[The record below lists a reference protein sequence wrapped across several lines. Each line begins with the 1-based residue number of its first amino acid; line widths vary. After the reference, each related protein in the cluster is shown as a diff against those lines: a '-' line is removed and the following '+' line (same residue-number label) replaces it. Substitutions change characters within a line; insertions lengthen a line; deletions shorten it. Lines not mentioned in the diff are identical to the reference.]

1 MNPEIPDFLFYPSY
15 VRHDVSAAYNMVL
28 KNGTNL
34 NLSGGVRNIF
44 DEDIFVPRTGDA
56 FEGGIANFD
65 SKFGG
70 GVGRFFYFG
79 FEMRF

>member
-1 MNPEIPDFLFYPSY
+1 MKLNSGADL
-15 VRHDVSAAYNMVL
+15 DMVV
-28 KNGTNL
+28 
-34 NLSGGVRNIF
+34 GVRNMF

-70 GVGRFFYFG
+70 GVGRYYFAG
-79 FEMRF
+79 FSMHFD